1 MKIHAIQ
8 TGSVRIKS
16 SQRVGRGRG
25 LMRQLHVL
33 FDRIWTE
40 WLPIYAWA
48 IETSEGTIVVDT
60 GETARTALPGYFPR
74 WHPYFWLA
82 VQLSVTPEQEVGP
95 QLRGLGID
103 PLDVRKVVLTHLHTD
118 HAGGLEHFPRAEILV
133 SQREYRGAVGLA
145 GQVRGYLP
153 HRWPQWFQPH
163 FIEFQASSD
172 CAPFERCAPL
182 TADGAVTIVPTPG
195 HTPGHV
201 SVIVRDGDTHYF
213 LAGDTTYTQAALR
226 DHLVDGVSPNPAA
239 ALRTIQNILGFA
251 KQHPTVYLPA
261 HDPESPARLR
271 QVSTV

>member
-25 LMRQLHVL
+25 QMRQLHVL
-33 FDRIWTE
+33 FDRAWTE

-48 IETSEGTIVVDT
+48 IETSEGTILVDT

-82 VQLSVTPEQEVGP
+82 VQLSVTPEQEIGP
-95 QLRGLGID
+95 QLHGLGID
-103 PLDVRKVVLTHLHTD
+103 PLEVRKVVLTHLHTD

-133 SQREYRGAVGLA
+133 SQPEYRAAEGLA

-153 HRWPQWFQPH
+153 NRWPKWFQPR
-163 FIEFQASSD
+163 FIEFQKSAD
-172 CAPFERCAPL
+172 CAPFERSAPL
-182 TADGAVTIVPTPG
+182 TTDGAVMIVPTPG

-201 SVIVRDGDTHYF
+201 SVIVRDGDTSYF
-213 LAGDTTYTQAALR
+213 LAGDTTYSQDALR
-226 DHLVDGVSPNPAA
+226 DHLVDGVSPDAA
-239 ALRTIQNILGFA
+239 TALRTIQTILGYA